1 MFTFSPVFNLVNN
14 VDVEETKKK
23 VESHKR
29 ENKDQIQHNKFKKV
43 ATHNIIVSLSG
54 KQSHQVGAVF
64 SLCNLSLV
72 LIPFVDTK
80 TP

>member
-43 ATHNIIVSLSG
+43 ATHNIIIIIREAKSS
-54 KQSHQVGAVF
+54 SW
-64 SLCNLSLV
+64 SCV
-72 LIPFVDTK
+72 LIV
-80 TP
+80 